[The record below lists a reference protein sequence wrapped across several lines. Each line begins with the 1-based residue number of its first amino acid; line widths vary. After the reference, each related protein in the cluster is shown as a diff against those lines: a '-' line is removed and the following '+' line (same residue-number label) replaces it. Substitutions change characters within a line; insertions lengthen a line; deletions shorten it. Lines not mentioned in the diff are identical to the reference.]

1 MEQERSFQTLFRKAR
16 SRPPTDA
23 SPVGDCGHIFAKVW
37 VSEKV
42 HQEFLAVDRKVV
54 DRVESCVTHI

>member
-1 MEQERSFQTLFRKAR
+1 M
-16 SRPPTDA
+16 PPTDA